1 METRNTSLLV
11 LTEEDRAVLDEIAK
25 EIRMKK
31 SIVPEV
37 LVSNNEAS
45 RILGVSYG
53 TISKWVVSGKL
64 ERRTMGEST
73 GILLSDI
80 LELKKKTRREA

>member
-31 SIVPEV
+31 SIVPDV

-45 RILGVSYG
+45 RLLGVSYG